1 MPDEKDVHE
10 PGGEDA
16 APNQQPD
23 GSGVLRAI
31 VEGTSDAVF
40 AKDADG
46 RYVFVNS
53 ACASFLGKCVG
64 EILGRRDQDI
74 YPPEIAARFTEDD
87 AEVLRAGSTL
97 VFEGVAPGV
106 GGTQLYRVT
115 KGVVRDADG
124 RAVGVFGISHDLTER
139 RRAEE
144 ERVERARAEAERR
157 EAEAAARTKDELL
170 RELRESEERYRSLLE
185 NANDI
190 IYSHDLEG
198 NYLTINRACENVTG
212 YTREEILGGLKI
224 SQVVAPE
231 HLDLARRMMEQKL
244 RDLSP
249 TVYAV
254 DIITKDGRRLTLEVS
269 TRISYRDG
277 QPVAV
282 EGIARD
288 VTERKRIEAERAHL
302 YERAVSARHE
312 AEEANR
318 LKDEFLATLSHELRT
333 PLTSILGW
341 AHMLDGGSLDEA
353 TTRNAVRVIRRN
365 AEHQQQLVD
374 DILDAS
380 RIITG
385 KLKVEIGPMRL
396 MPVVDGAIEA
406 VGPAAAAKGVEIAC
420 AFDPGAEV
428 ISGDAHRLQ
437 QVVWNLLS
445 NAVKFTP
452 AGGRVKVSVER
463 LPAHV
468 RIAVSDTGEGV
479 APDFLPHVFERFRQ
493 ADGSTTRRHGGL
505 GLGLSIV
512 RYLVEAHGGTVHVYS
527 AGRGQGATF
536 AVDIPASGAR
546 APVQAAGA
554 NGRQAGSAYGRAAS
568 VKLEETEDGDDV
580 PPALVGLRVLLVDDD
595 ADALALLRLL
605 LEKNGAEVFAVGS
618 ASAVLEAFAGFRPD
632 VILSDIGMPG
642 GDGFELLK
650 RVRALG
656 ESRGGDVPALALTA
670 YASEVDRERSLAAGF
685 HQHLAKPVDP
695 QALVAAIAAIAG
707 RAAAARE

>member
-1 MPDEKDVHE
+1 MPQETDGHE
-10 PGGEDA
+10 PGVEGDA
-16 APNQQPD
+16 PD
-23 GSGVLRAI
+23 THAGGSDMLRAI

-40 AKDADG
+40 AKDSDG

-53 ACASFLGKCVG
+53 ACASFLGKSVE
-64 EILGRRDQDI
+64 EILGRRDRDL
-74 YPPEIAARFTEDD
+74 YPAETAERFTADD
-87 AEVLRAGSTL
+87 AKVLRAERTL

-106 GGTQLYRVT
+106 GGSQLYRVT
-115 KGVVRDADG
+115 KGVVRDAGG
-124 RAVGVFGISHDLTER
+124 RVVGVFGISHDLTER

-144 ERVERARAEAERR
+144 ERIERARAEAARR

-170 RELRESEERYRSLLE
+170 KELRESEERYRSLLE

-198 NYLTINRACENVTG
+198 NYLTINRACEQVTG
-212 YTREEILGGLKI
+212 YTREEILGGLKV

-231 HLDLARRMMEQKL
+231 HLELARRMTEQKL
-244 RDLSP
+244 RDPSP

-277 QPVAV
+277 RPVAV

-288 VTERKRIEAERAHL
+288 ITERKRIEAERAQL
-302 YERAVSARHE
+302 YERAVRARNE

-341 AHMLDGGSLDEA
+341 AHMIDAGSLDDA
-353 TTRNAVRVIRRN
+353 TMRNAVGVIRRN
-365 AEHQQQLVD
+365 AEHQRQLVE

-396 MPVVDGAIEA
+396 MPVVEGAVEA
-406 VGPAAAAKGVEIAC
+406 VRPAAAAKRVEIAC
-420 AFDPGAEV
+420 AFDPGAKD
-428 ISGDAHRLQ
+428 IGGDPQRIR

-452 AGGRVKVSVER
+452 PGGRIKVAVER

-468 RIAVSDTGEGV
+468 RIAVSDTGEGI
-479 APDFLPHVFERFRQ
+479 APEFLPHVFERFRQ

-512 RYLVEAHGGTVHVYS
+512 RYLVEAHGGAVHAYS

-536 AVDIPASGAR
+536 TVDLPFADVR
-546 APVQAAGA
+546 APVQTTDSDD
-554 NGRQAGSAYGRAAS
+554 RQFKSVSERSSAC
-568 VKLEETEDGDDV
+568 DDV
-580 PPALVGLRVLLVDDD
+580 PPALVGVRLLVVDDD
-595 ADALALLRLL
+595 ADALALLALL
-605 LEKNGAEVFAVGS
+605 LEKNGAEVLAVGS
-618 ASAVLEAFAGFRPD
+618 AAAALEALERFRPD
-632 VILSDIGMPG
+632 VILSDIGMPD
-642 GDGFELLK
+642 GDGFEFL
-650 RVRALG
+650 RSVRAHAD
-656 ESRGGDVPALALTA
+656 SRGGNVPALALTA
-670 YASEVDRERSLAAGF
+670 YASEVDRERALAAGF
-685 HQHLAKPVDP
+685 QQHLGKPVDP
-695 QALVAAIAAIAG
+695 QALVAALAALAG
-707 RAAAARE
+707 RAAAATD